1 MEIRQVKYVNNIVER
16 THRSV
21 QRITRPMSGSNRF
34 AAQSTLVI
42 ELMHM
47 LRKGQHTDE
56 MGQCFTVAEQFDV
69 LISQSTC

>member
-47 LRKGQHTDE
+47 LRKRQRTDGME
-56 MGQCFTVAEQFDV
+56 QGFTAAEQFDA
-69 LISQSTC
+69 LTS